1 MTTTTDEQER
11 EYKKSAD
18 GTEVGR
24 KEDLLKEYARRS
36 GMAKWT
42 AGSFTGEYEQGCWFE

>member
-1 MTTTTDEQER
+1 MTTADEQGR

-24 KEDLLKEYARRS
+24 R
-36 GMAKWT
+36 
-42 AGSFTGEYEQGCWFE
+42 GSVKRI